1 MQHCYIIS
9 YDLFQSCYDYSLLFR
24 AIKSFPK
31 WARIHNSLWA
41 VVTDATADEIRDFL
55 SRYIDEEDNL
65 IVIKSGRI
73 AAWTNIIASDLWCKI
88 KDIIEKIKT
97 LTSQTDEKRLR

>member
-31 WARIHNSLWA
+31 WAKIHNSLWA
-41 VVTDATADEIRDFL
+41 VVSEATAYEIRDYL

-65 IVIKSGRI
+65 IVIKSGRS

-88 KDIIEKIKT
+88 NLVK
-97 LTSQTDEKRLR
+97 